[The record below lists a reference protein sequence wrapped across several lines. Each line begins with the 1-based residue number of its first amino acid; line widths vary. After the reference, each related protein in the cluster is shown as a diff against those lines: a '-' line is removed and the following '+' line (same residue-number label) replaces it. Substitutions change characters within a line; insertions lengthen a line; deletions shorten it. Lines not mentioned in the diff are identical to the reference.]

1 MALIFNSWKEYL
13 YHMQDL
19 PQKLNDKLSKRRTE
33 NALRTIKE
41 PTYLIDFTSNDYL
54 GMARNETI
62 FSKAS
67 EIVATGQI
75 VKNGATGSRLLS
87 GNYPLYAQL
96 ENLLCD
102 FHESK
107 SALVFNSGYDAN
119 IGFFSCVPQR
129 NDLIFYDA
137 LIHASIRD
145 GIKMGNTR
153 SIKFLHNDLSDLRN
167 KCEAEQARCQ
177 ENAEIYIVTE
187 AVFSMDGDNPDLRAM
202 VDLCNTYNYRLIVD
216 EAHSVGI
223 YGTKGQGMVQE
234 LGMEKE
240 VFARIVTFGKAL
252 GCHGATILGSSSLR
266 TYLVNFARSL
276 IYTTALPPH
285 AISTI
290 IACYKFLS
298 SSEGSK
304 NRTQL
309 MDNIQ
314 YFNQEIDSLNLRSHF
329 IPSTSA
335 IQSCIVPGTK
345 RVKEMAK
352 NLKDSGF
359 DVRPIL
365 PPTVEVEKERLR
377 FCLHSFNTEKQISKV
392 LQIVKQSSTQSHAQ
406 LGR

>member
-1 MALIFNSWKEYL
+1 M
-13 YHMQDL
+13 
-19 PQKLNDKLSKRRTE
+19 DKLSKRRME
-33 NALRTIKE
+33 NSLRTVVA
-41 PTYLIDFTSNDYL
+41 TNDLIDFTSNDYL
-54 GMARNETI
+54 GIARNEAI
-62 FSKAS
+62 FSEAS
-67 EIVATGQI
+67 KMVGAAQ
-75 VKNGATGSRLLS
+75 VLKNGATGSRLLS
-87 GNYPLYAQL
+87 GNHELYAQL
-96 ENLLCD
+96 EHLLCD

-129 NDLIFYDA
+129 NDIIFYDA

-145 GIKMGNTR
+145 GIKMGNAR

-167 KCEAEQARCQ
+167 KCEAEQARYQ

-187 AVFSMDGDNPDLRAM
+187 AVFSMDGDSPDLRAM
-202 VDLCNTYNYRLIVD
+202 VDLCNTYDYRLIVD

-223 YGTKGQGMVQE
+223 HGTKGQGMVQE

-240 VFARIVTFGKAL
+240 VFARIVTFGKAM
-252 GCHGATILGSSSLR
+252 GCHGAAILGSNSLIN
-266 TYLVNFARSL
+266 YLVNFARSF

-285 AISTI
+285 TTGTI
-290 IACYKFLS
+290 ITSYVYLS

-309 MDNIQ
+309 MDNIH
-314 YFNQEIDSLNLRSHF
+314 YFNQEIDSLNLRSQF

-345 RVKEMAK
+345 KVKKMAK
-352 NLKDSGF
+352 YLKESGF

-365 PPTVEVEKERLR
+365 HPTVEVEKERLR
-377 FCLHSFNTEKQISKV
+377 FCLHSFNTKKQISKA
-392 LQIVKQSSTQSHAQ
+392 LQTVKKGSTQSHAQ
-406 LGR
+406 LGT